1 MHKLAVKPEGAE
13 RRTLNAALVHI
24 AAGCYLL
31 VKGIALLKLQQ
42 YHLLWYNL
50 ALFIIALASVGYGL
64 LKKLIDPAARFHRAI
79 RFLQLV
85 LFAALG
91 IYYMATGSALDAV
104 FLFLWAAGC
113 FFLVLSE
120 RNISGPV
127 LVCFTEEGVQIP
139 SGLANR
145 QLSWSNLADVVVRPD
160 YVTIFKNDNRFLQF
174 EVAHAGAKEEL
185 EELALFCNQQLRR
198 PAHVALKE

>member
-1 MHKLAVKPEGAE
+1 MHKLAVKPQGLE

-31 VKGIALLKLQQ
+31 VKGIALLQLQEYDLAW
-42 YHLLWYNL
+42 YHLPV
-50 ALFIIALASVGYGL
+50 FIIALASVGYGL
-64 LKKLIDPAARFHRAI
+64 LKKFTDPAARLHRPL
-79 RFLQLV
+79 RFMQLGV
-85 LFAALG
+85 FTALG

-139 SGLANR
+139 GGLANR

-160 YVTIFKNDNRFLQF
+160 YVTIFKNNNRFLQF
-174 EVAHAGAKEEL
+174 EVAQAGAKEEL
-185 EELALFCNQQLRR
+185 EELALFCNQQLQR
-198 PAHVALKE
+198 PAHAQ